1 MDLVE
6 KFSKEAEDR
15 LTVIDAEIE
24 KAVGPLVAEKK
35 KLQATVKK
43 FKKGSSAGNTAPATS
58 DEDLVAAIGHLTS
71 QDGVDTVKASDIAS
85 HLGVDSRSFARRLS
99 GGIEGITGTKDDGYS
114 VV

>member
-24 KAVGPLVAEKK
+24 KAVGPLVEEKK
-35 KLQATVKK
+35 KLLATVKK
-43 FKKGSSAGNTAPATS
+43 FRKGSSGGKTSPATS
-58 DEDLVAAIGHLTS
+58 DEDLVAAINHLTS
-71 QDGVDTVKASDIAS
+71 QDGVSTVRANDIAT

-99 GGIEGITGTKDDGYS
+99 SGIDGVVGSKDSGYA
-114 VV
+114 VA